1 MPLQSRPVLEGRI
14 EGVVRGRRLRSLALI
29 LLVVAMTLSGS
40 RSMVQGPPVA
50 ALASSRAGTAAR
62 AVSTMAGGID
72 VSEFQGTIDWAA
84 VDHGTVGFAIVR
96 ATKGRSYVDPLYATN
111 VSEATANGFVI
122 GAYHRAKPDEA
133 SGDAAA
139 EADHFIA
146 VARNAAG
153 DVLPVLDVEEAGRL
167 SVAQLQDWVRRWLAR
182 VHTKL
187 GVRPM
192 IYAGPNFWRRSMG
205 NTRWFARHGYPLWI
219 AHWNVPSPD
228 VPAHDWDGNG
238 WTYWQ
243 WTSTGAFTG
252 ISGDV
257 DRDRFYGR
265 NLRRGQIGSLSVG
278 SAAGGIVTA
287 SRIACGDGSI
297 DCTRLANPGDKLT
310 LTATPDP
317 DARFLGWTG
326 PCARAGG
333 SRTCTVTVLGDLATS
348 AVFGYRAR
356 VSLQGTG
363 SGTVKSSPA
372 GLDCGTTCA
381 AVFPA
386 GTSLM
391 LTAAAD
397 SASTFGSWSGA
408 CAGSAT
414 TCALSVDAPVNAGA
428 AFDATTQL
436 PEDGPGAR
444 FAWGR
449 VRDARSIGGSYRW
462 ERRGGASQTF
472 AFRGGAVTLFTI
484 AGPAMGNAAVAIDGL
499 PVGTIHGYARSFRAG
514 VADRLTHLGAG
525 DHTITVT
532 VAGTSSTKATDTRVG
547 VDALRWE
554 GITRQDPRPASG
566 TWASRANPS
575 AGGGSYVLSDVP
587 GATASLRF
595 TGTGV
600 TWITARGPSGGR
612 AEIWIDGSLV
622 RTTNLYTSSR
632 VFGVQ
637 RTVTGLSDA
646 SHLVKI
652 RVAGTRSADATGT
665 SVVVDGWIIR

>member
-1 MPLQSRPVLEGRI
+1 M
-14 EGVVRGRRLRSLALI
+14 ALI

-40 RSMVQGPPVA
+40 RSMVPGPPVA

-84 VDHGTVGFAIVR
+84 VDHGTVRFAIVR

-111 VSEATANGFVI
+111 VSEATANGFVV
-122 GAYHRAKPDEA
+122 GAYHRAKPDAA

-153 DVLPVLDVEEAGRL
+153 DVLPVLDVEEAGSL
-167 SVAQLQDWVRRWLAR
+167 SVTRLQEWVRRWLAR

-243 WTSTGAFTG
+243 WTSTGALLG

-265 NLRRGQIGSLSVG
+265 NLRRGEIGSLSVG
-278 SAAGGIVTA
+278 SAAGGIVTG

-317 DARFLGWTG
+317 DAKLLGWTG
-326 PCARAGG
+326 ACARAGG
-333 SRTCTVTVLGDLATS
+333 SRTCTVAVLGDLATS

-356 VSLQGTG
+356 VSLEGTG
-363 SGTVKSSPA
+363 SGTVMSSPA
-372 GLDCGTTCA
+372 GLNCGTTCA

-397 SASTFGSWSGA
+397 SASTFGTWSGA
-408 CAGSAT
+408 CVGSAT
-414 TCALSVDAPVNAGA
+414 TCALTVDAPVNAGA
-428 AFDATTQL
+428 AFDATTQMQ
-436 PEDGPGAR
+436 EDGPGAR

-449 VRDARSIGGSYRW
+449 IRDARSIGGSYRW

-472 AFRGGAVTLFTI
+472 AFTGGAVTLFTI
-484 AGPAMGNAAVAIDGL
+484 AGRAMGNAVVAIDGL

-514 VADRLTHLGAG
+514 VADRFTHLGAG
-525 DHTITVT
+525 DHTITAT
-532 VAGTSSTKATDTRVG
+532 VAGTSSAKATDTRVG

-566 TWASRANPS
+566 TWGSRANPS

-622 RTTNLYTSSR
+622 RTTNLYASSR

-646 SHLVKI
+646 SHLVRI